1 MMFPIT
7 VCSAGPWAWGGRADA
22 GQTKK
27 SKSWLSIKQKPR
39 TLPVARTMTQ
49 WHLATNQWSLPAAEK
64 RISRTF
70 RARDDN
76 EFSDTRGTC
85 CKIKKHE
92 ITGVKMGD
100 NFSCYQWYPEP
111 PSLIHLIAPSG
122 LPLLRAE
129 LTNWHCQNSLS
140 MNHTRKV
147 WLIYL
152 WIPAGRPEVDST
164 GVSGHIF
171 TDKDLN
177 SKLWTLG
184 E

>member
-1 MMFPIT
+1 MCQY
-7 VCSAGPWAWGGRADA
+7 CSPPCISSRSLGRTRGRQKSQKAA
-22 GQTKK
+22 VHKTKA
-27 SKSWLSIKQKPR
+27 R

-70 RARDDN
+70 RPRDDN